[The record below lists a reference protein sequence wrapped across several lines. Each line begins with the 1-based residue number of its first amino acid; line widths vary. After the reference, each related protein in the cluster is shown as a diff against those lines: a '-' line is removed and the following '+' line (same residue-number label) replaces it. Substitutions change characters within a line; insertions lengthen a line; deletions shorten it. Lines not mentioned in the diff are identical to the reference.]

1 MNVPEEKRS
10 SPRTALHQLVQF
22 ERTAAE
28 PCTADAEL
36 TQGLTQGVGRDISPA
51 GASFLTSCPLQQGEI
66 LRVRIPAE
74 LEHHDASVISEVKWI
89 QPTRHGFRVGLQFL
103 A

>member
-1 MNVPEEKRS
+1 MNVPKEKRS
-10 SPRTALHQLVQF
+10 NPRTALHQLVQF

-28 PCTADAEL
+28 LCTADTE
-36 TQGLTQGVGRDISPA
+36 LTQGVGRDISPA

-74 LEHHDASVISEVKWI
+74 LEHHDAPVISEVKWT